1 MKGTETNSKAMDR
14 EMSIDLKQFEVKR
27 LSGTRR
33 EQAIKEALSWPKG
46 PDTEHQTFTCLY
58 EIGKYKIGVSKPGK
72 EAAPDYK
79 RCRNRNGEY
88 TNNPNDMLPTLLID
102 GCKREENLSFTDI
115 FECIHELSRKDEF
128 GLELLGTV
136 LFRAAF
142 MLDHQESKPG
152 VWRFNPPQKTMK
164 EIETRIP
171 TAANMPIRV
180 FLHLVEVLSLNED
193 VKYGTLGYDTVW
205 AEYGRRNN
213 LLTCA
218 HLIAVLLNKASLV
231 KFAGSLTR
239 PPVGVAPLSYK
250 KGLEVFSLLTPEGGV
265 SSD

>member
-1 MKGTETNSKAMDR
+1 MIKATQDMKSIHE
-14 EMSIDLKQFEVKR
+14 EISIDLKQFEVKR

-46 PDTEHQTFTCLY
+46 PDTEHKTVTCLY
-58 EIGKYKIGVSKPGK
+58 SIENYTIGISKPGK

-88 TNNPNDMLPTLLID
+88 TNNPNDMLPTILID
-102 GCKREENLSFTDI
+102 GNKREGNLSFTDI

-142 MLDHQESKPG
+142 MLDHLESKPG
-152 VWRFNPPQKTMK
+152 IWRFCPPEKIMK

-171 TAANMPIRV
+171 TAADMPIRV

-193 VKYGTLGYDTVW
+193 VKYGTLGYDTIW

-218 HLIAVLLNKASLV
+218 HLIAVLLNRASLI

-250 KGLEVFSLLTPEGGV
+250 KGLEVFNLLVPEVSV
-265 SSD
+265 SSE